1 MASDATRERP
11 NYEFPWLPRFPV
23 AFDLLF
29 GRRRSFARDSALVMA
44 KNLYPRRSE
53 GFGQLPQAS
62 TFVIVANHYNRPGLH
77 PYHCAMA
84 ITTAVAAQRPGRPE
98 LSWLFTSE
106 WYGVR
111 FGPLPIPVWVT
122 RWLFRRI
129 GRTYDLVVLPRREEL
144 VMARASS
151 LHRVLSM
158 LAKAPIAITPEAGG
172 TGPLVEPPAG
182 SGLFLSILFQRGYP
196 LFPLAVFEEDLTL
209 VLRLGKPFRLSM
221 PRGLPREKADR
232 MAREQT
238 MVALGRLL
246 PRDYWGVYA
255 AEVERSLAE
264 DGAPT

>member
-1 MASDATRERP
+1 
-11 NYEFPWLPRFPV
+11 
-23 AFDLLF
+23 
-29 GRRRSFARDSALVMA
+29 
-44 KNLYPRRSE
+44 
-53 GFGQLPQAS
+53 
-62 TFVIVANHYNRPGLH
+62 
-77 PYHCAMA
+77 
-84 ITTAVAAQRPGRPE
+84 
-98 LSWLFTSE
+98 
-106 WYGVR
+106 
-111 FGPLPIPVWVT
+111 
-122 RWLFRRI
+122 
-129 GRTYDLVVLPRREEL
+129 
-144 VMARASS
+144 MARASS

-196 LFPLAVFEEDLTL
+196 LFPLAVFEEDSTL

-246 PRDYWGVYA
+246 PQDYWGVYA